1 MAYQKI
7 SVVEAVNYIDQGR
20 MFLPEIQRKFVWKPE
35 QIENLFDS
43 LILGY
48 PIGALLFWKTS
59 KAVINSGDSALS
71 LYKFIRDYHERDNHD
86 NEKASL
92 PLLSDFDSYYIVLD
106 GQQRLSSL
114 YIALMGSLSMKLPR
128 NWWKFDGNFPKKE
141 LYMNL
146 SVDLSQKISDDDAA
160 KRFRYLTQEEFEK
173 EPSKWFKVKDVFRH
187 NNEYSLITFANET
200 YHSERAGQNIL
211 RLFKVLSSKENGPL
225 SFYEI
230 EEADYDDVLNIFV
243 RINSSGTPLS
253 KTDLL
258 FSTIVSSWN
267 GGREEIESLIGT
279 LNGSD
284 GKFSFDTDFVMRA
297 CLTLT
302 DGPINLK
309 INSFKKT
316 NVERIRNNWQG
327 IKNALVQTSDFL
339 RKVGFAGETIASYN
353 ALIPI
358 AYYLY
363 KGGELNDANIKGF
376 KLYFVI
382 AQIKNLFG
390 FAANSALSETRKA
403 LQAIPNCKKTPFSL
417 NLFDDVRLSGGLDF
431 KVGKETIDR
440 CFDYDKGSYTFMLLA
455 LLYPEVK
462 TDAMAFH
469 QDHVHP
475 YAAFDNKRIK
485 KLDLDKETVER
496 WQKMRNKLPNLQL
509 LQGYKNE
516 AKNDTPLSEWIAE
529 SPDHKVKYIPEG
541 MSADLKDFEK
551 FYAAREKLMRKELAA
566 LLGCAYAEEN

>member
-1 MAYQKI
+1 MAYRKI
-7 SVVEAVNYIDQGR
+7 SVVEAVNYIDGGR
-20 MFLPEIQRKFVWKPE
+20 MFLPEIQRKFVWSTE
-35 QIENLFDS
+35 QIEDLFDS

-48 PIGALLFWKTS
+48 PIGSLLLWKTS
-59 KAVINSGDSALS
+59 KAVINSEDSALN
-71 LYKFIRDYHERDNHD
+71 LYEFIKKYHQRDNWV
-86 NEKASL
+86 NPKASL
-92 PLLSDFDSYYIVLD
+92 PLTTNFDSYYIVLD

-114 YIALMGSLSMKLPR
+114 YIALKGTLSRKRPR
-128 NWWKFDGNFPKKE
+128 NWWKCDGNFPEKE

-146 SVDLSQKISDDDAA
+146 SIDLSQKISDDDETKRFKFLTAEEAA
-160 KRFRYLTQEEFEK
+160 K
-173 EPSKWFKVKDVFRH
+173 EPDKWFKVKDVFRRDDPD
-187 NNEYSLITFANET
+187 SFLALMRDT
-200 YHSERAGQNIL
+200 YKNERAEQNAL
-211 RLFKVLSSKENGPL
+211 RLYNVVRNKEEGPL

-243 RINSSGTPLS
+243 RINSSGKPLS

-258 FSTIVSSWN
+258 FSTIVSAWK
-267 GGREEIESLIGT
+267 GGREEIESLISSMNRGAR
-279 LNGSD
+279 N
-284 GKFSFDTDFVMRA
+284 FSFDTDFVMRA
-297 CLTLT
+297 CLTLI

-309 INSFKKT
+309 VNSFKKA
-316 NVERIRNNWQG
+316 NVERIRDNWEG
-327 IKNALVQTSDFL
+327 IKNALLQTSEFL
-339 RKVGFAGETIASYN
+339 RRVGFANGAIASYN

-363 KGGELNDANIKGF
+363 KGGVLSDGNIKGF
-376 KLYFVI
+376 KLYFII
-382 AQIKNLFG
+382 AQVKNLFG

-403 LQAIPNCKKTPFSL
+403 LQAIPNCKKTPFTLS
-417 NLFDDVRLSGGLDF
+417 LFDNVRLSGGLDF

-440 CFDYDKGSYTFMLLA
+440 CFDYDKGSYTFMLLT

-475 YAAFDNKRIK
+475 YVAFDNKRIK
-485 KLDLDKETVER
+485 KLGLDKETVER

-529 SPDHKVKYIPEG
+529 SPDHKVKYAPEG
-541 MSADLKDFEK
+541 ISTNLKDFEE
-551 FYAAREKLMRKELAA
+551 FYAAREKSMRKELAS
-566 LLGCAYAEEN
+566 LLGCADAEEN